1 MKKTLIPIAVIMLTF
16 LVNGCQSDEFIKI
29 SEVELRNKIAGGW
42 AGKMIGVSYGAP
54 TEFNYN
60 GVINEDPINWN
71 IASLRNSIG
80 QDDLY
85 VQMSFMMT
93 MDEYGIDAPVENFG
107 EAFANAGYMLWHA
120 NRGARMN
127 IWNGIMP
134 PASGHPDHNLHADDI
149 DFQIEAD
156 YIGLMC
162 PAMPQTSNEICDKI
176 GHIMNYG
183 DGVYGGMFVSALYAA
198 AYFEEDVKEVLL
210 TSMKSLP
217 EESQYYQILD
227 DVVEGYKRNPDDWK
241 KTWRE
246 IYDKWGEADICCA
259 LSEFNI
265 DAKLNGAFIAMG
277 LLYGE
282 GDFEKTLE
290 ISTRCGADSDC
301 NPSNCGGV
309 LGIILGYDNI
319 PSEWTR
325 YIDEIADSLFIYTDY
340 SFNIAVDRTLYY
352 AKELIVANG
361 GKVVDGICYIKAQEP
376 VPATL
381 EVSFPNMIAKEKVT
395 IDDKAHW
402 ELKGNWKTVQ
412 QADNW
417 GEFEKQMQ
425 ADETGSELIFNFN
438 GTGAVVMGRFDMDCG
453 IIDIYVDDEFV
464 KSKDNYYKVEGM
476 GAGDGW
482 LNGAHLAHALDL
494 EPGDH
499 SIKLV
504 VKGEKNE
511 KSTGTKLKVSRAII
525 YDSEPEKTRVLLD
538 TDANNELD
546 DQHAI
551 AYMLFNGDYF
561 NVEGITVNKT
571 SNGGD
576 VDQHYAEAERVV
588 KLCDLHNRIPIY
600 KGANGTFEEIKDHV
614 NEAEFDG
621 MDAVNFIIERAHA
634 ESDSKLVLLPVGKL
648 TNIALALEKDP
659 SIADKVRIVWLGS
672 NYPDPGEY
680 NQVNDLSAVQ
690 YLLDARVNFEIVMVR
705 YDKPSGTDAVRA
717 LLSDIEERMPGL
729 GPAIDDPVTGRH
741 GNEFTNFGDY
751 SVSLFENIEEYH
763 GDPPSRALF
772 DMAAVAI
779 VKNASWAEPRMI
791 PSPKLING
799 NWIERPDNARKITI
813 WENFDKESIL
823 GDFYDCLENYVLAG
837 PVQ

>member
-1 MKKTLIPIAVIMLTF
+1 
-16 LVNGCQSDEFIKI
+16 
-29 SEVELRNKIAGGW
+29 
-42 AGKMIGVSYGAP
+42 MIGVSFGAP
-54 TEFNYN
+54 TEFEYN
-60 GVINEDPINWN
+60 GIINEDPIHWN
-71 IASLRNSIG
+71 PASLRKSTG

-93 MDEYGIDAPVENFG
+93 MDEFGMDAPVEKFG

-134 PASGHPDHNLHADDI
+134 PESGHPDYNLHADDI

-156 YIGLMC
+156 YIGLMS
-162 PAMPQTSNEICDKI
+162 PGMPQTSNKICDKI

-198 AYFEEDVKEVLL
+198 AYFENDIQKVLS
-210 TSMKSLP
+210 TAMKSLP
-217 EESQYYQILD
+217 EESHYHMILSDVTDGYQ
-227 DVVEGYKRNPDDWK
+227 RNPDDWK
-241 KTWRE
+241 KTWQE
-246 IYDKWGEADICCA
+246 IYDKWGNADICCA

-282 GDFEKTLE
+282 GNFEKTLE

-309 LGIILGYDNI
+309 MGIILGYDNI
-319 PSEWTR
+319 PSEWTG

-340 SFNIAVDRTLYY
+340 SFNIAVDRTLHY
-352 AKELIVANG
+352 AKQLILENG
-361 GKVVDGICYIKAQEP
+361 GKIEDGMLYIKKQEA
-376 VPATL
+376 VPAEL
-381 EVSFPNMIAKEKVT
+381 EVSFPGVVPKKKVT
-395 IDDKAHW
+395 IDDEEYW
-402 ELKGNWKTVQ
+402 EWKGDWKTVQ
-412 QADNW
+412 QANQW
-417 GEFEKQMQ
+417 ESEEKQKQ
-425 ADETGSELIFNFN
+425 GEQEGAEVVFKFN
-438 GTGAVVMGRFDMDCG
+438 GTGAVLMGRFDMDCG
-453 IIDIYVDDEFV
+453 QVDIFVDGEFYR
-464 KSKDNYYKVEGM
+464 SKDLYYKMMGW

-482 LNGAHLAHALDL
+482 LNGAHLAHVMNL

-499 SIKLV
+499 EIKLV
-504 VKGEKNE
+504 INGKKNE
-511 KSTGTKLKVSRAII
+511 RSTGTKLKVARAII
-525 YDSEPEKTRVLLD
+525 YDSEPEKIRVVLD

-561 NVEGITVNKT
+561 DVEGITVNKT

-576 VDQHYAEAERVV
+576 VSKHYEEAERVV
-588 KLCDLHNRIPIY
+588 KLCNLHGKIDIY
-600 KGANGTFEEIKDHV
+600 TGANGSFEEIKDHMD
-614 NEAEFDG
+614 EPDFDG
-621 MDAVNFIIERAHA
+621 VEAVNFIIETAHA
-634 ESDSKLVLLPVGKL
+634 KSDRKLVLLPVGKL
-648 TNIALALEKDP
+648 TNIALALKKDP
-659 SIADKVRIVWLGS
+659 SIASKVRIVWLGS

-680 NQVNDLSAVQ
+680 NQVNDISAMQ
-690 YLLDARVNFEIVMVR
+690 YVLDTETDLEIAMVR

-717 LLSDIEERMPGL
+717 LLSEIEERMPGK
-729 GPAIDDPVTGRH
+729 GPTISAPVTGRH

-751 SVSLFENIEEYH
+751 SISLFRNIEEYH

-779 VKNASWAEPRMI
+779 VKNPSWAVKSRI
-791 PSPKLING
+791 PSPEYVNG
-799 NWIERPDNARKITI
+799 TWIDRADNPHLITI
-813 WENFDKESIL
+813 WENFDKEKIL
-823 GDFYDCLENYVLAG
+823 EDFYTSMEDYMLVHSD
-837 PVQ
+837 